1 MNSTE
6 VETKYISFGYAVE
19 RNAILYNDDCFVT
32 LTSDVLDI
40 VAKNQHQ
47 CDAATYRSEWQG
59 KIGQL
64 VYLYDACRGRLF
76 KHRVILHP
84 DMGDDDDVDLR
95 MADKESLTISAGRQ
109 LGRYLYTGSGDIAQI
124 AEYCSIAMM
133 LYLRSGQ
140 TKDDMYRALEVEYLR
155 AIHQLLGGSDV
166 DIQQLLLGNLY
177 IDDGFNFDPRF
188 DLLPLCPTDIVKV
201 AEEEASRYP
210 DAAFHI
216 VDDEII
222 ELLSDIDYP
231 EEDGYFRSI
240 KGQSAIVHT
249 MDYQPYEPEGY
260 LTLDQLRKLTDEDEI
275 FVDTMERLPIY
286 VVELFDGIIFTNNKE
301 YRIAVEDMAE
311 GMALYLKNGKTP
323 LDYLHAFCAALAP
336 SAMHGVTRNI
346 NAAD

>member
-19 RNAILYNDDCFVT
+19 RNAILYDDDCFVT

-64 VYLYDACRGRLF
+64 VYLYDACQGRLF
-76 KHRVILHP
+76 KHRVVLRP
-84 DMGDDDDVDLR
+84 DMGDDDDVDLH

-140 TKDDMYRALEVEYLR
+140 TKDDMYRALEVEYLC
-155 AIHQLLGGSDV
+155 AIHQLLDGSDV

-231 EEDGYFRSI
+231 EEDDYFRSI

-260 LTLDQLRKLTDEDEI
+260 LTLDQLRELTDEDEI
-275 FVDTMERLPIY
+275 FVDTMKRLPIY
-286 VVELFDGIIFTNNKE
+286 AVELFDGIIFTNNKE

-323 LDYLHAFCAALAP
+323 LDYLHAFCAELAP
-336 SAMHGVTRNI
+336 NAMV
-346 NAAD
+346 

>member
-19 RNAILYNDDCFVT
+19 RNAILYDDDCFVT

-76 KHRVILHP
+76 KHRVNLRP
-84 DMGDDDDVDLR
+84 DIGDDYDVDLR
-95 MADKESLTISAGRQ
+95 MADRESLTISAARQ
-109 LGRYLYTGSGDIAQI
+109 LGRYLYTGSGDIALI

-140 TKDDMYRALEVEYLR
+140 TKDDMYRALEIEYLR
-155 AIHQLLGGSDV
+155 TIHQLLDGSDV
-166 DIQQLLLGNLY
+166 DIQQLLFGDLY
-177 IDDGFNFDPRF
+177 IDDGFNYEPSF

-216 VDDEII
+216 TDDELIKI
-222 ELLSDIDYP
+222 LSDIDYP
-231 EEDGYFRSI
+231 EEEDYFRSI
-240 KGQSAIVHT
+240 KGQYAIVYAV
-249 MDYQPYEPEGY
+249 DYQAYEPEGY

-275 FVDTMERLPIY
+275 FVDTMERIPHY
-286 VVELFDGIIFTNNKE
+286 AVELFDGIFLSNDNQ
-301 YRIAVEDMAE
+301 YRIVVEDMAE

-323 LDYLHAFCAALAP
+323 QDYLHAFCAELDQ
-336 SAMHGVTRNI
+336 SAMYGVTRNL
-346 NAAD
+346 NAD